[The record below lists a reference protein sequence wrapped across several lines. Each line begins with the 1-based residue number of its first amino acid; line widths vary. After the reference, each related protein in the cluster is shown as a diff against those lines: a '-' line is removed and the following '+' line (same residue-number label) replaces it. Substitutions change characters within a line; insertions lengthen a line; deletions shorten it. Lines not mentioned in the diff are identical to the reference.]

1 MKVDA
6 RSFIAVLAMPLFLAS
21 CDSVAFVDRV
31 EIVNDT
37 EYTANV
43 DVRGES
49 GGWLGL
55 TTVEAD
61 DTKEVSSVIDQ
72 GSSWTFR
79 FSYGSHDPLEL
90 TMTKEGLINANW
102 RVEVP
107 SEFEERLRAEGVPPP
122 P

>member
-1 MKVDA
+1 
-6 RSFIAVLAMPLFLAS
+6 MPLFLGS

-37 EYTANV
+37 EYTASV

-61 DTKEVSSVIDQ
+61 DTNEVSSVIDQ

-79 FSYGSHDPLEL
+79 FTYGSHDPREL
-90 TMTKEGLINANW
+90 KMSKEELIDSDW

-107 SEFEERLRAEGVPPP
+107 IEFEQGLRAEGVPPP

>member
-1 MKVDA
+1 M
-6 RSFIAVLAMPLFLAS
+6 VLLALPLLLAS
-21 CDSVAFVDRV
+21 CDSVSFVDRV

-37 EYTANV
+37 VYTANV
-43 DVRGES
+43 DVRGEGS
-49 GGWLGL
+49 GWLGL
-55 TTVEAD
+55 TTVGAD
-61 DTKEVSSVIDQ
+61 DTKEVTAVIDQ

-79 FSYGSHDPLEL
+79 FTYGSHDPVEL
-90 TMTKEGLINANW
+90 TVTKQELTSANW